1 MPRSSS
7 RTRKVRNTLFKY
19 IYKKG
24 AIAKNDR
31 IIVAIV
37 GATSEVATLK
47 QALVEAEKR
56 AASERTER
64 EKYEAEVGKVR
75 QELQALMEK
84 HESLELDSKTRAS
97 ELAVAIE
104 NAKSAKAESQK
115 TLQELDAVKKIAAGK
130 AFFMQSKH
138 INVSYLLLTRIR
150 SSPGAFADLPRSV
163 SDAAAFYRAEE
174 GSSTEKVFW
183 SQYAEAGH
191 PVPLSDQLKQL
202 VELHKAAEQAMKG
215 LIVRLWPGEALPGSY
230 FGLVRRLVGACPRLE
245 VIKRSVCIEGARRA
259 LARAKVHWGKL
270 DAEKLVKDGP
280 PPGKEH
286 RKPENYYKDVLKG
299 ACLVADECSR
309 DVIFE

>member
-1 MPRSSS
+1 M
-7 RTRKVRNTLFKY
+7 
-19 IYKKG
+19 
-24 AIAKNDR
+24 
-31 IIVAIV
+31 AIV

-47 QALVEAEKR
+47 QALVEVEKR

-115 TLQELDAVKKIAAGK
+115 TLQELDEVKKIAAGK

-230 FGLVRRLVGACPRLE
+230 FGLVRRLVEACPRLE